1 MNMDIYEFNG
11 EGYMPLIDYNGW
23 RVAIINFSEK
33 LLQENICKMERHLE
47 TDEVFILLNGEANL
61 YVGEEMKKYIMEPG
75 KFYNIKCGEWH
86 CISMKKDSKV
96 AVVENSD
103 TGKKNTEYRYL

>member
-1 MNMDIYEFNG
+1 MGMDIYEFNG

-33 LLQENICKMERHLE
+33 LLQENISKIERHLK
-47 TDEVFILLNGEANL
+47 TDEVFILLRGEANL
-61 YVGEEMKKYIMEPG
+61 YVGEEMKKHIMEPG
-75 KFYNIKCGEWH
+75 KIYNIKCGEWH
-86 CISMKKDSKV
+86 CISMKENSKV

-103 TGKKNTEYRYL
+103 TGKENTEYRYF